1 MAAPTGKEQP
11 KDPEK
16 AAEKPAEKPVERPK
30 RDLEGHPAEI
40 VEIRT
45 KTGVYGEI
53 YQVLCKVL
61 EGPDAGRVI
70 LRNVKGPVR
79 DGMII
84 VLLDTDREAKEIK
97 AR

>member
-1 MAAPTGKEQP
+1 MAEPKTQAPST
-11 KDPEK
+11 
-16 AAEKPAEKPVERPK
+16 PAEKKREER
-30 RDLEGHPAEI
+30 EGHPAEI

-70 LRNVKGPVR
+70 LRNIKGPVR
-79 DGMII
+79 KGMIV

>member
-1 MAAPTGKEQP
+1 MA
-11 KDPEK
+11 
-16 AAEKPAEKPVERPK
+16 
-30 RDLEGHPAEI
+30 LEGIPAEI
-40 VEIRT
+40 VEVRA

-70 LRNVKGPVR
+70 IRNIKGPVR
-79 DGMII
+79 KGMILM
-84 VLLDTDREAKEIK
+84 LLETEREAKEIR

>member
-1 MAAPTGKEQP
+1 MALDGI
-11 KDPEK
+11 
-16 AAEKPAEKPVERPK
+16 
-30 RDLEGHPAEI
+30 PAEI
-40 VEIRT
+40 VEVRA

-70 LRNVKGPVR
+70 IRNIKGPVR
-79 DGMII
+79 KGMILM
-84 VLLDTDREAKEIK
+84 LLETEREAKEIR

>member
-1 MAAPTGKEQP
+1 MAGEGI
-11 KDPEK
+11 
-16 AAEKPAEKPVERPK
+16 PAQVV
-30 RDLEGHPAEI
+30 EI
-40 VEIRT
+40 VS

-70 LRNVKGPVR
+70 LRNVKGPVKE
-79 DGMII
+79 GMII
-84 VLLDTDREAKEIK
+84 ILLDTDREAKEIK

>member
-1 MAAPTGKEQP
+1 MAGPKKDSSKSGKP
-11 KDPEK
+11 SKSK
-16 AAEKPAEKPVERPK
+16 SKGPVDNR
-30 RDLEGHPAEI
+30 GSSAEI

-61 EGPDAGRVI
+61 EGPDTGRVI

-79 DGMII
+79 KGMVI
-84 VLLDTDREAKEIK
+84 VLLETEREAKEIK

>member
-1 MAAPTGKEQP
+1 MAEPKKEGKP
-11 KDPEK
+11 G
-16 AAEKPAEKPVERPK
+16 ASEKPQERAPQK
-30 RDLEGHPAEI
+30 APERGRISEGYSAEI
-40 VEIRT
+40 VEVRT

-61 EGPDAGRVI
+61 EGPDSGRVI
-70 LRNVKGPVR
+70 LRNIKGPVKK
-79 DGMII
+79 GMIV

>member
-1 MAAPTGKEQP
+1 MIPMA
-11 KDPEK
+11 D
-16 AAEKPAEKPVERPK
+16 
-30 RDLEGHPAEI
+30 EGIPAEI

-70 LRNVKGPVR
+70 LRNVKGPVSK
-79 DGMII
+79 GTII
-84 VLLDTDREAKEIK
+84 MLLETDREAKEIR

>member
-1 MAAPTGKEQP
+1 MVNMGGI
-11 KDPEK
+11 
-16 AAEKPAEKPVERPK
+16 PV
-30 RDLEGHPAEI
+30 EI

-61 EGPDAGRVI
+61 EGPDSGRVI
-70 LRNVKGPVR
+70 LRNVKGPVKK
-79 DGMII
+79 GMVIM
-84 VLLDTDREAKEIK
+84 LLETEREAKEIK

>member
-1 MAAPTGKEQP
+1 MAGT
-11 KDPEK
+11 
-16 AAEKPAEKPVERPK
+16 PV
-30 RDLEGHPAEI
+30 EI

-79 DGMII
+79 TGMII
-84 VLLDTDREAKEIK
+84 MLLETEREAKEIK

>member
-1 MAAPTGKEQP
+1 MIQM
-11 KDPEK
+11 PE
-16 AAEKPAEKPVERPK
+16 
-30 RDLEGHPAEI
+30 GYPAEI
-40 VEIRT
+40 VEIRA

-70 LRNVKGPVR
+70 LRNVKGPVKK
-79 DGMII
+79 GMVI
-84 VLLDTDREAKEIK
+84 VLLETDREAKEIK

>member
-1 MAAPTGKEQP
+1 MIDMAGI
-11 KDPEK
+11 
-16 AAEKPAEKPVERPK
+16 PV
-30 RDLEGHPAEI
+30 EI
-40 VEIRT
+40 VEVRT

-70 LRNVKGPVR
+70 LRNVKGPVKK
-79 DGMII
+79 GMII
-84 VLLDTDREAKEIK
+84 MLRETEREAKEIK